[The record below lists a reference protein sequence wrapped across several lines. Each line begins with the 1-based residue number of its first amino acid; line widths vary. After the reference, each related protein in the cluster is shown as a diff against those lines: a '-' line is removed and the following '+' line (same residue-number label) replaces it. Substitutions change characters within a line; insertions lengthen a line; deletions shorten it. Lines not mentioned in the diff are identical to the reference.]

1 MKKNGY
7 AIQELLILFALLGVI
22 FAVGITKISYA
33 LEDAQNEEE
42 IAEVQENNLLYAGE
56 LYVKKN
62 TDKFTE
68 TDNYFYGS
76 DLITDQILNDDNKDY
91 SSIKFKATKEE
102 DGSFKVEIVK

>member
-22 FAVGITKISYA
+22 FAIGITKISYA
-33 LEDAQNEEE
+33 LEDALNEEE
-42 IAEVQENNLLYAGE
+42 ITEVQENNLLYAGE
-56 LYVKKN
+56 LYVKQN
-62 TDKFTE
+62 SAKFTE
-68 TDNYFYGS
+68 KDNYFYGS
-76 DLITDQILNDDNKDY
+76 DLITNQILNDNNKDY